1 MDELNL
7 KNIEKFL
14 YSYEN
19 TLKNIFITA
28 QKQHGKGILIVD
40 INNNNNGNCDTNYLS
55 IYNDNHFWLQS
66 EDMINLKKKIEST
79 EEKKI
84 FLCLINNDTSI
95 IIDRSY
101 EIN

>member
-66 EDMINLKKKIEST
+66 EDMTNLKKKIEST

>member
-55 IYNDNHFWLQS
+55 IYNNNNFWLQS
-66 EDMINLKKKIEST
+66 EDITNLKKKIEST

>member
-1 MDELNL
+1 MDDLNL

>member
-28 QKQHGKGILIVD
+28 QKQHGKVILIVD

-55 IYNDNHFWLQS
+55 IYNNNNFWLQS
-66 EDMINLKKKIEST
+66 EDMTNLKKKIEST

-84 FLCLINNDTSI
+84 FVCLINNDTSI

>member
-1 MDELNL
+1 MEELNL

>member
-55 IYNDNHFWLQS
+55 IYNNNNFWLQS
-66 EDMINLKKKIEST
+66 EDMTNLKKKIEST